1 MQKIAAEQDQLA
13 QQAKARTPDPY
24 ADSNNSQNDTSQTKG
39 DD

>member
-1 MQKIAAEQDQLA
+1 MQKISAEQDEE
-13 QQAKARTPDPY
+13 AKQNKKRMPDPY